1 MSTVAPSASYSLTVR
16 LAIQNRTGML
26 GRVAMA
32 IGNAGG
38 DIGAVDLVES
48 GRDRIIRDITINARD
63 SVHGMQIVNRLKQ
76 LAGVRVVNISDRTFL
91 MHLGGKIEVQSKVP
105 VRTRDDLSMAYTPG
119 VARVSLA
126 IKEDRQRAF
135 SLTIKQ
141 NTVAVVTD
149 GTAVLGLGD
158 IGPEA
163 ALPVMEGKAMLFK
176 EFANVDAFPICLATK
191 EPDKIVETVKYLA
204 PGFGGINLE
213 DIAAPRC
220 FEIEERLRKELDI
233 PVFHDDQ
240 HGTAVVVLAALLNA
254 LRIVKKDLKK
264 LRVVVTG
271 VGAAGTATIKILL
284 SSGVRDIIGVDE
296 HGTIY
301 RGRAQGMDFMKR
313 WVAGATNP
321 RQVKGRLADALAR
334 ADVFIGLSVPGI
346 LTVRDL
352 KRMARDPIVF
362 AMANPVPE
370 IQPEQAQDHVRVMA
384 TGRSDYPNQINNVL
398 CFPGFFRGL
407 LDSRARTVNDEMKVA
422 AARALAGCVARSELS
437 EEYIIPSVFNK
448 TVAPAVAEGV
458 ARAAARGPAG
468 RPRRLRALPRRR
480 RRHAHHRAEA
490 AGARAAGRRRR
501 GDRLARPLRP
511 GRLGARPTP
520 SRGRRPRLQLARR
533 SAGPARRRRLAV
545 RLQGVPGLRRPT
557 AVPRAADARPRLRRR
572 APAARPGRRRPGGG
586 GGRQLGRPGGQQGG
600 RAEDEPRHARAD
612 PERAPARRRRA
623 MTLARRVA
631 EIEPFLAVEVA
642 ERAPAM
648 QLLFG
653 ALLDPGDEVVLSDP
667 YYACYPNFIKYA
679 EGVPV
684 TVDTTEEDGFQY
696 RPEDIARRLGAR
708 TRAILVN
715 SPANPT
721 GAVLSAE

>member
-1 MSTVAPSASYSLTVR
+1 MLGGIQLMAVAPSASYSFTVR
-16 LAIQNRTGML
+16 LAILNRTGML
-26 GRVAMA
+26 GRVTMV
-32 IGNAGG
+32 IGKAGG
-38 DIGAVDLVES
+38 DIGAVDLVEMT
-48 GRDRIIRDITINARD
+48 RERVFRDITIKARD
-63 SVHGMQIVNRLKQ
+63 DEHAQRIIDKLRRLG
-76 LAGVRVVNISDRTFL
+76 GVKIANISDRTFL
-91 MHLGGKIEVQSKVP
+91 MHLGGKIEVRSKVP
-105 VRTRDDLSMAYTPG
+105 IRTRDDLSMAYTPG

-126 IKEDRQRAF
+126 IKEDPQRAF

-141 NTVAVVTD
+141 NSVAVVTD

-158 IGPEA
+158 IGPLA

-240 HGTAVVVLAALLNA
+240 HGTAVVVLAAMLNA

-284 SSGVRDIIGVDE
+284 SSGVRDIVGVDE

-370 IQPEQAQDHVRVMA
+370 IQPEEARDHVRVMA

-407 LDSRARTVNDEMKVA
+407 LDSRARMVNDEMKLA
-422 AARALAGCVARSELS
+422 AARAIAACVGRSELG

-448 TVAPAVAEGV
+448 AVAPAVAAGV
-458 ARAAARGPAG
+458 ARAT
-468 RPRRLRALPRRR
+468 
-480 RRHAHHRAEA
+480 
-490 AGARAAGRRRR
+490 AGA
-501 GDRLARPLRP
+501 
-511 GRLGARPTP
+511 T
-520 SRGRRPRLQLARR
+520 
-533 SAGPARRRRLAV
+533 
-545 RLQGVPGLRRPT
+545 
-557 AVPRAADARPRLRRR
+557 
-572 APAARPGRRRPGGG
+572 
-586 GGRQLGRPGGQQGG
+586 
-600 RAEDEPRHARAD
+600 
-612 PERAPARRRRA
+612 
-623 MTLARRVA
+623 
-631 EIEPFLAVEVA
+631 
-642 ERAPAM
+642 
-648 QLLFG
+648 
-653 ALLDPGDEVVLSDP
+653 ALL
-667 YYACYPNFIKYA
+667 N
-679 EGVPV
+679 
-684 TVDTTEEDGFQY
+684 T
-696 RPEDIARRLGAR
+696 LGMM
-708 TRAILVN
+708 
-715 SPANPT
+715 
-721 GAVLSAE
+721 